1 MAKRHADDLVFYATI
16 GVILGGRIG
25 YVLFYAPGMLLDPL
39 QVFKLWDGGMSFHG
53 GVIGTSLAM
62 IVLAHRKGLDWLRVH
77 DYVAC
82 CVPFGLFL
90 GRIANFINGE
100 LWGKPSNVA
109 WAIIFPRTGDDVAR
123 HPSQLYEAGLEGLVL
138 LAVLWFFFWRTK
150 ARYDP
155 GKLTG
160 IFLVGYGCAR
170 FFIEFFREPDSQF
183 TDTIFATKIGRAH
196 VRTPDT
202 TANIVC
208 R

>member
-1 MAKRHADDLVFYATI
+1 
-16 GVILGGRIG
+16 
-25 YVLFYAPGMLLDPL
+25 
-39 QVFKLWDGGMSFHG
+39 MSFHG

-62 IVLAHRKGLDWLRVH
+62 IVLARRKWLDWLRVH

-123 HPSQLYEAGLEGLVL
+123 HPSPLYEAGLEGLVL
-138 LAVLWFFFWRTK
+138 LAVLCFFFWRTK

-155 GKLTG
+155 GKLTVL
-160 IFLVGYGCAR
+160 FLVGRSEESRVGKECV
-170 FFIEFFREPDSQF
+170 
-183 TDTIFATKIGRAH
+183 RAH
-196 VRTPDT
+196 RSRWNP
-202 TANIVC
+202 
-208 R
+208 